1 MAQRSHNHHSAKLR
15 VALPLVGVSLLFCET
30 PVGLVPAAAQA
41 INPAALTAPAK
52 PPPSGQVVTQKVA
65 PDHALEAP
73 PDADKTFVTIRRVTI
88 GGAFPELAEQ
98 NGALVA
104 KLQGRRLSLA
114 EIYEAARELQKAYS
128 SAYPLARITVSPH
141 DVRGGDVRI
150 TVTEGHIERLDLSG
164 VPERA
169 RDLVRARIEQLVGKS
184 HLTAEE
190 FQRRTLLIGTVAGAT
205 GAARLDHDVST
216 GVYTL
221 VVQVTDP
228 LVQGSVLMDN
238 RLPKDYGT
246 FQFSKSVAL
255 NNALGFGEQFS
266 ANVASGPD
274 FDRFFD
280 GTQKYQAYGAEFMLP
295 IGVDGLTLTGGYAA
309 VRSMATPWPGAFPQ
323 YEEFAGERARQLFE
337 RFRLQ
342 AGYPI
347 LLMAD
352 KYLKVAVAFEHI
364 DDGAAVGAAPY
375 AATLLPALPDVYS
388 LYHDQFS
395 VMRGGVEAKSA
406 IPAWEWGGS
415 AMGALGYS
423 HGLGGRTAWD
433 SPFIGAG
440 PSRPGSGPDF
450 NRLGL
455 RGRIDLNL
463 PEDFRFALIGRA
475 QTSFGQPLPVSESLV
490 FDSPNA
496 VSGFAAGTIYADRGV
511 TLRSELSRPT
521 AVAALGAQAAVEP
534 YIFGAWGRGVH
545 EWPFVGEPHEFWVE
559 TFGGGLRANTS
570 LTGAPFGESL
580 ALEFGKDFSNIPW
593 RENGYRTNL
602 TFVINYAGDPLAP
615 DLPGQAPAAKN
626 LVRKGPPEYVP
637 PPILWE
643 GPYAGLNAGYSWD
656 PRPYAEIAGV
666 PVQAGIDNFFFAPG
680 AWSLASAAG
689 VTGKTGAAAGGEF
702 GGGQIGYNHQY
713 NKFVLGVEADI
724 QGSSTRG
731 ISGASNLT
739 AANVG
744 TDLAASSVRQEKNT
758 DWLGTLR
765 GRVGYL
771 VTPKLLGYATGGFA
785 LGGVSANTTVSQSWG
800 GGGPLGPLLQSSGAV
815 GQFSDTRLGWTI
827 GGGLEWMFA
836 PNLSAKLEYL
846 YYDLGSASYGATPL
860 VTYLQGFPLSNTIL
874 PTVRTQFTGD
884 VVRVG
889 LNYHF
894 DQSGAGA
901 AEVVPEAKF
910 RPGIYAGL
918 NSGYS
923 WDASPNV
930 TTTALPVLSGID
942 SAIGIP
948 FSTLSALS
956 ATGVSKAQADG
967 FLGGGQIGYNHL
979 QDQFLMGLEGDFQ
992 GARIAGAGGHS
1003 GSAAST
1009 VVNFPVATYATSVED
1024 EKAIDWLSTLRGRVG
1039 YLITPSLLG
1048 YATGGLAFGGV
1059 TGQTSINQN
1068 LVSVVPNLQASNAV
1082 GRYANVQ
1089 FGWTVG
1095 AGMEWMFSP
1104 DLSLKA
1110 EYLYYDLGEA
1120 RYASS
1125 PLWGDLAFNNGG
1137 PALNYLVDAV
1147 APASRA
1153 KFDGQIVRLGLNY
1166 HFDPLALGP
1175 VVIK

>member
-1 MAQRSHNHHSAKLR
+1 MTQRPHSRLSAKLR
-15 VALPLVGVSLLFCET
+15 VALALAGVSVLFCGT
-30 PVGLVPAAAQA
+30 LVGLVPAAAQA
-41 INPAALTAPAK
+41 VNPAALTAPAK
-52 PPPSGQVVTQKVA
+52 PPPSGQVTTHAIA
-65 PDHALEAP
+65 PNVALEAP

-114 EIYEAARELQKAYS
+114 EIYEAARELQRAYS
-128 SAYPLARITVSPH
+128 SAYPLARIAMSPR

-150 TVTEGHIERLDLSG
+150 TVTDDYIEKLDLSG
-164 VPERA
+164 VPEKV
-169 RDLVRARIEQLVGKS
+169 RDLVRARVEPLVGKR

-190 FQRRTLLIGTVAGAT
+190 YQRRTILIGTLAGVNGGAVVAPGASD
-205 GAARLDHDVST
+205 GAS
-216 GVYTL
+216 TL
-221 VVQVTDP
+221 VIQVVDP
-228 LVQGSVLMDN
+228 PVVSSALVSN

-246 FQFSKSVAL
+246 FMFSKSVAL
-255 NNALGFGEQFS
+255 NNALGLGEQLS

-280 GTQKYQAYGAEFMLP
+280 GTQKYQAYGAEAVLP
-295 IGVDGLTLTGGYAA
+295 IGIDGLTVTGGYAA
-309 VRSMATPWPGAFPQ
+309 VRSMATPWPGAFPEF
-323 YEEFAGERARQLFE
+323 EEFGGERARQLFE

-342 AGYPI
+342 ADYPI
-347 LLMAD
+347 FLMAD
-352 KYLKVAVAFEHI
+352 KYLKVAAAFEHI
-364 DDGAAVGAAPY
+364 DDGAAAGPTPF
-375 AATLLPALPDVYS
+375 AATLLPAFPDVYS
-388 LYHDQFS
+388 IYHDQFS
-395 VMRGGVEAKSA
+395 VMRGAAEAKTA
-406 IPAWEWGGS
+406 IPSWDWGGV
-415 AMGALGYS
+415 ALGTLGYS

-440 PSRPGSGPDF
+440 LSRPGSGPDF
-450 NRLGL
+450 NKLTL
-455 RGRIDLNL
+455 KGRVDLNL
-463 PEDFRFALIGRA
+463 PEQFHFSFTGRA
-475 QTSFGQPLPVSESLV
+475 QTSFGQPLPVSENLV
-490 FDSPNA
+490 FDSPDA

-545 EWPFVGEPHEFWVE
+545 EWPFPGEPHEFWVE
-559 TFGGGLRANTS
+559 TFGGGLRANTA
-570 LTGAPFGESL
+570 LTGAPFGELL
-580 ALEFGKDFSNIPW
+580 ALEFGKDLSNIPW

-602 TFVINYAGDPLAP
+602 TFVVNYAGDPLAAE
-615 DLPGQAPAAKN
+615 LPGQAPVAKN

-637 PPILWE
+637 PPILWD
-643 GPYAGLNAGYSWD
+643 GFYAGLNAGYSWD

-666 PVQAGIDNFFFAPG
+666 PVQAGLDNFFSAPG
-680 AWSLASAAG
+680 AWSFASAAG

-713 NKFVLGVEADI
+713 NRFVLGVEADI
-724 QGSSTRG
+724 QGSNTRG
-731 ISGASNLT
+731 ISSASNLT

-744 TDLAASSVRQEKNT
+744 TDLASSSVRQEKNT

-785 LGGVSANTTVSQSWG
+785 FGGVSANTVVSQSW

-827 GGGLEWMFA
+827 GAGLEWMFA
-836 PNLSAKLEYL
+836 PNLSAKVEYL

-860 VTYLQGFPLSNTIL
+860 VTYLNIPGTATNTIL
-874 PTVRTQFTGD
+874 PLVRTQFTGD

-889 LNYHF
+889 LNYQF
-894 DQSGAGA
+894 GQKGAGA
-901 AEVVPEAKF
+901 AEVLPEAKF

-923 WDASPNV
+923 WGASPNV
-930 TTTALPVLSGID
+930 TTTAVPVLAGVD
-942 SAIGIP
+942 SQAGIP
-948 FSTLSALS
+948 FSALSALS
-956 ATGVSKAQADG
+956 ATGVSRAQADG
-967 FLGGGQIGYNHL
+967 FLGGGQIGYNHQ

-992 GARIAGAGGHS
+992 GAGIAGAGGHL
-1003 GSAAST
+1003 GYAALTAPAPSS
-1009 VVNFPVATYATSVED
+1009 YATSGVD
-1024 EKAIDWLSTLRGRVG
+1024 EKTIDWLSTLRGRVG

-1059 TGQTSINQN
+1059 TAQSSINQS
-1068 LVSVVPNLQASNAV
+1068 LFSTVPNLQGSNAV

-1089 FGWTVG
+1089 VGWTVG
-1095 AGMEWMFSP
+1095 AGMEWMFTP

-1110 EYLYYDLGEA
+1110 EYLYYDLGEG
-1120 RYASS
+1120 RYGSS

-1137 PALNYLVDAV
+1137 PGLNYLVNAV
-1147 APASRA
+1147 APVSRTRYE
-1153 KFDGQIVRLGLNY
+1153 GQIARLGLNY

-1175 VVIK
+1175 FVVK